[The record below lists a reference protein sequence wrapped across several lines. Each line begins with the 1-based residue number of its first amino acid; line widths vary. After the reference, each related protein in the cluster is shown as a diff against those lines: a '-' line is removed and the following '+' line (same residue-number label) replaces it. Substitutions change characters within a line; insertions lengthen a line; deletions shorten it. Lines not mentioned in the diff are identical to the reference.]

1 MTLAEVQ
8 AFLKATNRYAGS
20 VDGLWGRL
28 TEGAILLALTDGPD
42 TQLTEGDYVESANRL
57 GVTAAHIKAV
67 MKVEANGAGFFAGRP
82 VILFEPHR
90 FSRAT
95 KGRFDRSNPRVS
107 YPKWDAN
114 RYPKTQ
120 DGRYDQLLEAVRLD
134 VDAGFASAS
143 YGKPQIMGENFR
155 ACGFDSPFAF
165 AVAMARDEAR
175 QLKAFEGFIR
185 SAGLLPA
192 LKASNWATF
201 AKGYNGSAYRANRYD
216 EKLAAAF
223 ASFGGRS

>member
-1 MTLAEVQ
+1 MTLSDLQE
-8 AFLKATNRYAGS
+8 FLKATGRYAGA

-28 TEGAILLALTDGPD
+28 TEAAILLALTDGPD
-42 TQLTEGDYVESANRL
+42 TALTEADYVESAKRL
-57 GVTAAHIKAV
+57 GVTPAHIKAV

-95 KGRFDRSNPRVS
+95 KGRFDRSNPKVS
-107 YPKWDAN
+107 YPKWDAS

-120 DGRYDQLLEAVRLD
+120 DARYDQLLEAVSLD

-155 ACGFDSPFAF
+155 ACGFDNPFAF

-175 QLKAFEGFIR
+175 QLRAFEGFIR
-185 SAGLLPA
+185 SVGLLPA
-192 LKASNWATF
+192 LKASDWTAF
-201 AKGYNGSAYRANRYD
+201 ACGYNGSAFRMNKYD
-216 EKLAAAF
+216 DRLRAAF
-223 ASFGGRS
+223 ASFGG